1 MNKYTC
7 YFYHRT
13 DRYNVTIAYEHV
25 NGGVRYG
32 AAFCRPE
39 DQFHKR
45 RGREIARGRMQLV
58 SEAIDVQSAW
68 EELDVARWQVHETI
82 LNSMSNGTYGYIPEN
97 FKV

>member
-1 MNKYTC
+1 MNERTC

-13 DRYNVTIAYEHV
+13 DRYNVTIAYERV

-45 RGREIARGRMQLV
+45 RGREIARGRMELV
-58 SEAIDVQSAW
+58 SDSIDVDNVW
-68 EELDVARWQVHETI
+68 EDTPVARWQVHESI
-82 LNSMSNGTYGYIPEN
+82 LASIESGTYGYIPEN
-97 FKV
+97 FKI